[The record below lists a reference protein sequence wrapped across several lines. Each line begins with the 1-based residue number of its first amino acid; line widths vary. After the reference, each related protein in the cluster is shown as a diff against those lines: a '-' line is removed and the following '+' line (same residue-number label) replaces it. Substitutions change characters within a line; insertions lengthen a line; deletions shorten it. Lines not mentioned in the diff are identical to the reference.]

1 LYPGRILPALL
12 CSVLSGLPHVVAA
25 EKVDAGGLSA
35 FSTIFEPSGVV
46 HLGKGEF
53 IVVEDEPGH
62 PFHGIK
68 IDSDGVL
75 IESGMLEIIGE
86 PVRLNDL
93 EGVTFDGRYLYAI
106 TSHSRT
112 KKGKTGKDR
121 SVLVRFEYED
131 GQLRNMRRVD
141 DLKAQIISLF
151 SSELAGKAAAQIEAE
166 INLEALTWSPKDKS
180 LYIGFREPR
189 MNGKSAIMLI
199 QAPGLM
205 FEQQSAENISTQL
218 FWLDLQDKGI
228 RSMNWDTTLQRF
240 IIVAGEKKAD
250 TGFGLWQWQANPE
263 SAAIR
268 ITSSQEPLPDGTEGL
283 ATFVRADQSGM
294 LLVIDDGSEKKSRPG
309 HYQLFPFGSR

>member
-1 LYPGRILPALL
+1 MYSKKILATVL
-12 CSVLSGLPHVVAA
+12 CFVLSGLPYVAAA
-25 EKVDAGGLSA
+25 EKVGAGGLPA
-35 FSTIFEPSGVV
+35 FEAIFEPSGVV

-53 IVVEDEPGH
+53 IVVEDEPGN
-62 PFHGIK
+62 PFHGVK
-68 IDSDGVL
+68 IDSDGRL
-75 IESGMLEIIGE
+75 IETGTLEIVGE

-131 GQLRNMRRVD
+131 GQLRDMRRVD
-141 DLKAQIISLF
+141 DLKTEIISLF
-151 SSELAGKAAAQIEAE
+151 STELSGKTAEQIEAD
-166 INLEALTWSPKDKS
+166 INIEALAWSPKDKS
-180 LYIGFREPR
+180 LYVGFREPR
-189 MNGKSAIMLI
+189 KNGKSAIMLI
-199 QAPGLM
+199 QAPTLM

-240 IIVAGEKKAD
+240 IIVAGEKKLN
-250 TGFGLWQWQANPE
+250 TGFDLWQWQANPE
-263 SAAIR
+263 TAAIR
-268 ITSSQEPLPDGTEGL
+268 ITSTQKPLPDRTEGL
-283 ATFVRADQSGM
+283 VIFGTVDQSGM

-309 HYQLFPFGSR
+309 HFQLFSFDSR